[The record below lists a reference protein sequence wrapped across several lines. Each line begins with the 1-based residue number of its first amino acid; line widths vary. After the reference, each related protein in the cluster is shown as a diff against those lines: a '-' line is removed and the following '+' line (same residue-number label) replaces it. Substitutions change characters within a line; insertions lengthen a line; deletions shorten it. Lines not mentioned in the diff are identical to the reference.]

1 MNVIINIFFIF
12 IFTFW
17 VLFFRI
23 PDIDNRNYLFH
34 KLIIFVLLFVYQF
47 SLLVLSKI
55 KNKCKIDLL
64 DVCGYSFETAIV
76 GIIGYSIYTDLQ
88 YYDLGMHNFHLPILP
103 WNEHIEQRLS
113 RCIVKTKKVIHEKY
127 GENLAAMLQ
136 WLHPHRR
143 KIKQVCALL

>member
-88 YYDLGMHNFHLPILP
+88 YYDLDFICFNDQDLNYIYVTIIITLLLTFVNTVKLLLGFKPY
-103 WNEHIEQRLS
+103 E
-113 RCIVKTKKVIHEKY
+113 CIKY
-127 GENLAAMLQ
+127 E
-136 WLHPHRR
+136 
-143 KIKQVCALL
+143 

>member
-17 VLFFRI
+17 ILFFRI

-34 KLIIFVLLFVYQF
+34 KLVIFALLFVYQF

-76 GIIGYSIYTDLQ
+76 AIIGYSIYTDLQ
-88 YYDLGMHNFHLPILP
+88 YYDLDFMCFSDQDLNYIYVTIIITLLLTFVNTVKLLLGFKPY
-103 WNEHIEQRLS
+103 E
-113 RCIVKTKKVIHEKY
+113 CIKY
-127 GENLAAMLQ
+127 E
-136 WLHPHRR
+136 
-143 KIKQVCALL
+143 